1 MNGMRTSLNLA
12 SRPLRNRRFFFALL
26 LSAAALFLIVAAAST
41 ATYFKSRARGKSL
54 RAELARVE
62 QTSQAAQ
69 KETVAWT
76 EQSRD
81 WAKLKKNNVDAVNA
95 IIRRKS
101 FSWVRLFSLLEE
113 ALPGACFISS
123 MSPLQENDGR
133 VDIRFKVVSPGLSD
147 LLSLIQRLDAAGF
160 KAISVKNEL
169 QAAGQLVSEIS
180 VSYERAL

>member
-12 SRPLRNRRFFFALL
+12 SRPLRNRRFFYALL
-26 LSAAALFLIVAAAST
+26 LSGAALFLIVAAAST

-54 RAELARVE
+54 RAELVRVE
-62 QTSQAAQ
+62 QASQAAQ
-69 KETVAWT
+69 KETATWA

-81 WAKLKKNNVDAVNA
+81 WAKLKKNDVDAVNG

-101 FSWVRLFSLLEE
+101 FSWVHLFSLLEE

-133 VDIRFKVVSPGLSD
+133 VDLRFKVVSPGLSD
-147 LLSLIQRLDAAGF
+147 LLSLIQKLDAAGF